1 MSNAKAIQ
9 SVIYL
14 LGAFLILTGCNS
26 VDRASSESQAQI
38 SKQNQ
43 DVKHLSGTVEGS
55 VHLEDGTP
63 MENVT
68 IRLYTIQD
76 MKDQGLESVS
86 FQEGAGNSPG
96 ISDETVTDRQGQYIF
111 ENVKSGEHLLLCSKE
126 DSESGAEI
134 VQVLV
139 LPNQVSAVDFKGVKK
154 KTRQYDNGRFVEKDE
169 IVLIAQESLALQ

>member
-43 DVKHLSGTVEGS
+43 DVKYLSGT

-96 ISDETVTDRQGQYIF
+96 ISDETVTDSQGQYIF